1 MHNTVERR
9 SVFISVKSET
19 DLGGGQDIQ
28 KMEYQ
33 GTRYENKGRTFLRY
47 ETEGVRTL
55 VKITGTSAEIHT
67 WRDGAEY
74 TMPFESGI
82 KTHCPYPT
90 AHGVI
95 PMEISET
102 RVSVLEVD
110 QELRI
115 RLSYRLST
123 HGMDLGRHK
132 VRMIVKTMG

>member
-19 DLGGGQDIQ
+19 DLGGEQDIQ

-33 GTRYENKGRTFLRY
+33 GTRYE
-47 ETEGVRTL
+47 
-55 VKITGTSAEIHT
+55 
-67 WRDGAEY
+67 
-74 TMPFESGI
+74 MPFESGV